1 MTNCRNCE
9 TVFEG
14 KFCYQCGQKALV
26 KRITMRSVF
35 QELIKKITIWD
46 KGLLY
51 TTIEILRSP
60 GMMARRYM
68 EGRRVNFTKPL
79 NYILI
84 VVTASVVVFPK
95 KDMEQAMSGYQ
106 TGRQVSPLQ
115 SVDWIFS
122 NIGFIYLMMIPFLS
136 MVSRWFNRRSDFNY
150 AEQFVFYCYLMAAC
164 TLVTIPFVLIAN
176 ALHLSTI
183 ALSPVTVL
191 EYSAWVLFFAWGYVQ
206 FFNKQRSYWGG
217 IQAVLVL
224 LISYVLY
231 ILAFSLAFG
240 IGIGIAKMLGM
251 DVSMFIPVKTASP
264 TQ

>member
-1 MTNCRNCE
+1 
-9 TVFEG
+9 
-14 KFCYQCGQKALV
+14 
-26 KRITMRSVF
+26 
-35 QELIKKITIWD
+35 
-46 KGLLY
+46 
-51 TTIEILRSP
+51 
-60 GMMARRYM
+60 
-68 EGRRVNFTKPL
+68 
-79 NYILI
+79 
-84 VVTASVVVFPK
+84 
-95 KDMEQAMSGYQ
+95 
-106 TGRQVSPLQ
+106 
-115 SVDWIFS
+115 
-122 NIGFIYLMMIPFLS
+122 
-136 MVSRWFNRRSDFNY
+136 
-150 AEQFVFYCYLMAAC
+150 
-164 TLVTIPFVLIAN
+164 VLIAN